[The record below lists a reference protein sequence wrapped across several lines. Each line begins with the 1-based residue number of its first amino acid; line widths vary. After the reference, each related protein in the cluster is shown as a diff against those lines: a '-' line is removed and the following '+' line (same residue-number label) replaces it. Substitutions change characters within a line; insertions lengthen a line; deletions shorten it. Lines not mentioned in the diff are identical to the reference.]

1 MAGAKKL
8 DFSEQDESPFADVDM
23 LVLSLWSE
31 DLASTT
37 LLGEIVVLR

>member
-1 MAGAKKL
+1 M
-8 DFSEQDESPFADVDM
+8 DSSEQDESPLADVDM